1 MLISAAAEATAAS
14 PPPPLPPPPWSPP
27 PLPARVTARC
37 QLSSI
42 HAASIDHHLP
52 LAAGSPTARSA
63 PLTVSLSAELSC
75 STSTHKTAGAAGP
88 PPPLLLPPL
97 LPPLPPPPP
106 VPLPLPPCCCGCG
119 PLAAATRCSSWR
131 AGGPVSRKA
140 RRRSASSALASRRST
155 ACSCAALGESGAP
168 PHATGDWRASARS
181 RWAARPIAEC
191 QPRRS
196 TTPPAASACCNGPRS
211 CGCRSSASLGSSR
224 PTADGA
230 SA

>member
-14 PPPPLPPPPWSPP
+14 PPPPLPPPPRSPSPP
-27 PLPARVTARC
+27 PARAAARC

-75 STSTHKTAGAAGP
+75 STSTRKTAGAAGP
-88 PPPLLLPPL
+88 PPPPLLPPL
-97 LPPLPPPPP
+97 LPPPPPPPP
-106 VPLPLPPCCCGCG
+106 VPLPLPPCCCG
-119 PLAAATRCSSWR
+119 WR
-131 AGGPVSRKA
+131 AGGPASRMA

-168 PHATGDWRASARS
+168 PHATGDWPASARS

-191 QPRRS
+191 QPRRI
-196 TTPPAASACCNGPRS
+196 TTPSAASACCNGWRS
-211 CGCRSSASLGSSR
+211 CGCRSNASLGSSR

-230 SA
+230 SP